1 MISAALTIRRVL
13 RRARRAAIAVP
24 LVGTAVWGQAAA
36 VGGRASTRRPSL
48 VVFITID
55 QMRADYFARFRTQ
68 LTGGLK
74 RLHDGAFFANGFQ
87 DHAITETAPGHAS
100 TMSGRFPVHTGIV
113 MNSQG
118 VNTREAPLIGATD
131 AGASPFRF
139 NGTTLTDWMRA
150 ADSATRVLSVS
161 RKDRG
166 AILPIGRTKTGV
178 YWYAPSNGTF
188 TTSRYYADT
197 LPAWVQRFNAARIP
211 QSYAGKSWT
220 LLRPPSAYPE
230 PDSVALESNGVD
242 YVFPHVLSADP
253 AAAARG
259 FYEYPWMD
267 EMTIDFALTGL
278 RELGLGDGGA
288 RTDLLAISLSTLDAV
303 GHRYG
308 PDSRELH
315 DHILRLDAMLG
326 RLLDS
331 LDARVGKGR
340 YVVALTGDHG
350 MSPYPTLKS
359 TIYPNGNAKRV
370 SIEPIWKSFIAR
382 LRAAGVDSAAA
393 VFDDGTVNIV
403 KPESFTRAGVN
414 ADSALAGL
422 AGEVMR
428 VQGVS
433 RADLIT
439 ALAKVDTTKDV
450 IARRWLHMFTPDGS
464 VRLVITLTQYSYW
477 LTTTYASHGS
487 PYDNDANVPV
497 LFWGAG
503 VRAGLYPQTVRTVDL
518 APTLAAIVGVKPTE
532 TLDGHVLTQVLHR

>member
-1 MISAALTIRRVL
+1 
-13 RRARRAAIAVP
+13 
-24 LVGTAVWGQAAA
+24 
-36 VGGRASTRRPSL
+36 
-48 VVFITID
+48 
-55 QMRADYFARFRTQ
+55 
-68 LTGGLK
+68 
-74 RLHDGAFFANGFQ
+74 
-87 DHAITETAPGHAS
+87 
-100 TMSGRFPVHTGIV
+100 
-113 MNSQG
+113 
-118 VNTREAPLIGATD
+118 
-131 AGASPFRF
+131 
-139 NGTTLTDWMRA
+139 
-150 ADSATRVLSVS
+150 VLSVS